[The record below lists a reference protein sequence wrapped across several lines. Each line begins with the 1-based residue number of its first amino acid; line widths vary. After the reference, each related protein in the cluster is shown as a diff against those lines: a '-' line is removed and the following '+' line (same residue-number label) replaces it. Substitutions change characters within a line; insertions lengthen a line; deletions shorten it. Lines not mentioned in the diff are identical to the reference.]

1 MRGLTE
7 QCVILL
13 RTLPPSKKRKWP
25 EPELPEL
32 LYVYNATP
40 HSSTMYSPHY
50 LMFGREA
57 QLPIDLLLGQ
67 HEDVEESPIDWL
79 AVH

>member
-25 EPELPEL
+25 EHLPEL
-32 LYVYNATP
+32 LSVYNATP